1 MEVIPPMIPPMLK
14 QAELTS
20 PKGVLFRPLNPPTG
34 NPVLA
39 EVSFTPWNLASHLA
53 IRSRLNL
60 QTIDE
65 QRCSTMK
72 LHPNSLKS
80 KHNDEES

>member
-39 EVSFTPWNLASHLA
+39 KVSYTRGIWLR
-53 IRSRLNL
+53 IWRSGAG
-60 QTIDE
+60 
-65 QRCSTMK
+65 STCRQSMNNVV
-72 LHPNSLKS
+72 PQ
-80 KHNDEES
+80 